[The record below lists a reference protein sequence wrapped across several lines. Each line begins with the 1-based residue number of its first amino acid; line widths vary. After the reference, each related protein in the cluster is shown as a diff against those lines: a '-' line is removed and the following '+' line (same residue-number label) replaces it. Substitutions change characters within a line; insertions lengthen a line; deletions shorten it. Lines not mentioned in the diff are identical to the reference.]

1 MSSKNK
7 QIKKIINVVL
17 KIVVSVGSLVY
28 LFYLL
33 GVEKSNMWEQIHI
46 YFSKSNISLFP
57 LFLVFILMFVNWG
70 SEIIKWHKLANY
82 LMPSSFGL
90 AAKSTLA
97 GVAASVFTP
106 FRVGSYIGKA
116 AMFPH
121 RYRAKGLILQLF
133 NAMAMFIVNFF
144 FGLLFLGILGGY
156 SKEDI
161 FGFDSSL
168 FSVFGYV
175 GAGIVLV
182 FWILFVK
189 VRVLLS
195 TFDKWKLTKNW
206 RKYFDLVN
214 DENYFNLSVQLIAIS
229 VIRYLAIT
237 YQYVLAYEVFG
248 VGTEPWQTFVA
259 SGTLFFIF
267 QFLPVFNALEFGV
280 TRTALLTLIFTTFGI
295 VMNVSAQMALSITLA
310 SFFIWLINL
319 AIPSVIGS
327 VFLSQVKV
335 LKES

>member
-1 MSSKNK
+1 MDSKNK
-7 QIKKIINVVL
+7 QIKKSINIVL
-17 KIVVSVGSLVY
+17 KIVVSVGSISYLV
-28 LFYLL
+28 FLL
-33 GVEKSNMWEQIHI
+33 GIEKASFWKQIHV

-70 SEIIKWHKLANY
+70 AEIIKWHKLANY
-82 LMPSSFGL
+82 LMPSSFAL
-90 AAKSTLA
+90 ATKSTFA

-121 RYRAKGLILQLF
+121 RYRAKGLILQMF

-156 SKEDI
+156 SKNDI
-161 FGFDSSL
+161 FGMNADL
-168 FSVFGYV
+168 FSVLGYT

-182 FWILFVK
+182 FWCLFIK
-189 VRVLLS
+189 VRILL
-195 TFDKWKLTKNW
+195 TIFDRWKLTKNW

-214 DENYFNLSVQLIAIS
+214 DENYGKLSIQLLLIS
-229 VIRYLAIT
+229 IIRYLAIT
-237 YQYVLAYEVFG
+237 SQYVLAYEVFG

-295 VMNVSAQMALSITLA
+295 VINVSPSMALSITLA
-310 SFFIWLINL
+310 SFCIWLINL
-319 AIPSVIGS
+319 AIPSILGS